1 MKITSYGATRAVTG
15 SKHVLEV
22 NGKKILL
29 DCGMF
34 QGHRVEAAARNR
46 DFGFDPTEI
55 DAAILSHAHIDHS
68 GLFPMLV
75 KHGYSGPIYCT
86 PATRDLCS
94 VMLLDSAHIQ
104 QRDAA
109 WLSKKNMTFVPPLY
123 DPDDVQEAMRKMVSI
138 PYEMRMPVIPGVYFT
153 FHDAGHVL
161 GSAMV
166 ELEIEQDGHWRT
178 LLFSGDIGR
187 KQMPILKDPWEPKPA
202 DIVLMEGTYGDRDHH
217 PIQEVEKRLARVI
230 QEAHERGGKIIIP
243 SFALERAQEVIY
255 VLKRLELNN
264 AIPDIPVFVDSPLTC
279 NVTHIFRLHTESFDQ
294 NFSKLMQ
301 EAGDPFQLRRIR
313 YIRSL
318 EESME
323 LNTMKGPAIIIAAA
337 GMCEHGRVVH
347 HIKNHCSDPKNTILI
362 VGFQAKNTLGRRIV
376 ERRRV
381 IRVLGVE
388 RELNARVE
396 IMNEFSAHAGQKEL
410 IRFAMHFK
418 DCAEKILLVHGE
430 EEALLTLRNELHSR
444 GLTQVEVQDFR
455 VPVEL

>member
-1 MKITSYGATRAVTG
+1 VKLTSYGATRGVTG

-22 NGKKILL
+22 NGNRILL

-34 QGHRVEAAARNR
+34 QGHRVEAAERNR
-46 DFGFDPTEI
+46 KLGFEAGTI
-55 DAAILSHAHIDHS
+55 HAAILSHAHIDHS
-68 GLFPMLV
+68 GMFPMLS
-75 KHGYSGPIYCT
+75 KQGYSGPIYCT
-86 PATRDLCS
+86 PATRDLCA

-109 WLSKKNMTFVPPLY
+109 WLSKKKMTFVPPLY
-123 DPDDVQEAMRKMVSI
+123 GPDEVQDAMRKMISV
-138 PYEMRMPVIPGVYFT
+138 PYEMRMPIVPGVFFT

-166 ELEIEQDGHWRT
+166 EIEFEEHGKWRR

-187 KQMPILKDPWEPKPA
+187 KQMPILRDPWEPRDA

-217 PIQEVEKRLARVI
+217 PIQEIERRLAQVVR
-230 QEAHERGGKIIIP
+230 EAYERGGKIIIP
-243 SFALERAQEVIY
+243 TFALERAQEVIY
-255 VLKRLELNN
+255 VLKKLELAN

-279 NVTHIFRLHTESFDQ
+279 NVTHIFRLHTECFDKE
-294 NFSKLMQ
+294 FSALMQ

-313 YIRSL
+313 YIRAL
-318 EESME
+318 EESMA
-323 LNTMKGPAIIIAAA
+323 LNTMEGPAIIIAAA

-347 HIKNHCSDPKNTILI
+347 HIKNHCADPKTTILI

-381 IRVLGVE
+381 IRVLGVD

-410 IRFAMHFK
+410 LKFGLRFK
-418 DCAEKILLVHGE
+418 DCAETILLVHGE
-430 EEALLTLRNELHSR
+430 ETALQVLRDELHAR
-444 GLTQVEVQDFR
+444 GATQTEIQEFR
-455 VPVEL
+455 TPVEI